1 MAIRACGSAR
11 WAFKVSEWRPSM
23 EELML
28 ACSCIQEEEKQ
39 RLAKFVFREDF
50 NSSLMGRLM
59 MRKFIADATAV
70 PYDAIILRRDEKG
83 KPFWSNPSGSDRR
96 VDFNVSHQGDYCVL
110 AGCVPQERATAT
122 KIGVD
127 IMKME
132 YTGGK
137 PLSEFFRLMTRNFS
151 QSEWACIKSR
161 KSNEAQLGTFMR
173 HWCLKESYVK
183 NIGVGITVDLQKIS
197 FLPATLELSEKCVTI
212 DTKVFL
218 DGNYD
223 AKWKFEESLID
234 SQHCVAVSLLD
245 TPVNYVPV
253 PFERISFEQLMDGA
267 KALLEIDEIYSHNIQ
282 RKEYKS

>member
-70 PYDAIILRRDEKG
+70 PYDAIILGRDEKG

-110 AGCVPQERATAT
+110 AGCVSQERATAT

-151 QSEWACIKSR
+151 PSEWACIKSR
-161 KSNEAQLGTFMR
+161 KSNEAQL
-173 HWCLKESYVK
+173 
-183 NIGVGITVDLQKIS
+183 
-197 FLPATLELSEKCVTI
+197 
-212 DTKVFL
+212 VFL

-245 TPVNYVPV
+245 TPANYVPV

-267 KALLEIDEIYSHNIQ
+267 KALLEIDEIYCHNIQ